1 MTNFTPKI
9 VVFGCNWASIA
20 NATKAKSMPNPRTI
34 KTMCSGRVD
43 PTHILRAFKNGVDGV
58 LIVSCHNGDCHYIRG
73 NFKTQRMVLLLKKMM
88 SQLQIEPERLR
99 LVSNS
104 ASETKKLQKAV
115 SDFTKKI
122 ASLGPL
128 SAPKK
133 ATARRG

>member
-20 NATKAKSMPNPRTI
+20 DAAKAKSKPNPRTI

-43 PTHILRAFKNGVDGV
+43 PIFILRAFKNGVDGV
-58 LIVSCHNGDCHYIRG
+58 LIVSCHRGDCHYIRG
-73 NFKTQRMVLLLKKMM
+73 NFKTQRMVLLLKTVL

-104 ASETKKLQKAV
+104 ASESQKLHQTV

-122 ASLGPL
+122 VSLGPL
-128 SAPKK
+128 SESKK
-133 ATARRG
+133 AAARRG